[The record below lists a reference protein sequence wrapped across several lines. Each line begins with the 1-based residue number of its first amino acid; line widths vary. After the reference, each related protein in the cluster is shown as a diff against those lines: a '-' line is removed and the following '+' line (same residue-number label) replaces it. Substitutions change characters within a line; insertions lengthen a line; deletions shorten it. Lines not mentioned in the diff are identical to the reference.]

1 MHSQYIYSN
10 LLSPRQR
17 SNPLQLA
24 IQIPKER
31 GHVRHVSWV
40 AATATGEPGVHLSD
54 SWGGEGKGEV
64 CAVNEHK
71 DFFHCITP
79 GPRPPDGH
87 RRRPGNAGPAPHSRT
102 PTPAGPQPASPAAA
116 RGPGP
121 CYPEPRGDPLVRLD
135 FCSDFHRS
143 QVGVTR
149 SECPP
154 GPAGLR

>member
-31 GHVRHVSWV
+31 GYVRHVSWV
-40 AATATGEPGVHLSD
+40 AATATGERGVHLSG
-54 SWGGEGKGEV
+54 SWGGEGKGKV

-79 GPRPPDGH
+79 GSAVTRRPPQKAGERGSGSALEDPH
-87 RRRPGNAGPAPHSRT
+87 PGRIPAR
-102 PTPAGPQPASPAAA
+102 Q
-116 RGPGP
+116 
-121 CYPEPRGDPLVRLD
+121 PRG
-135 FCSDFHRS
+135 C
-143 QVGVTR
+143 TR
-149 SECPP
+149 SWALLSRAQRSPF
-154 GPAGLR
+154 GPT